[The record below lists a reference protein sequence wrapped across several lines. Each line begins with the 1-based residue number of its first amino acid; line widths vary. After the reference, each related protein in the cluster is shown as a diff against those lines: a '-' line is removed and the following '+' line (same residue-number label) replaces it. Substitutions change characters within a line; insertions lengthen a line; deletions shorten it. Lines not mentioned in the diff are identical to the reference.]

1 MRRVSAI
8 AALLALPVMSVFSDA
23 AADAN
28 AAVCAQTYGK
38 SDGLACNYATY
49 EQCRAAVSGIAGS
62 CMTTREPVRHPRGR
76 ESEPDSSLP
85 VHWIC
90 RKNLQGNGCFD
101 CDKVITVRRFS
112 PALSQHADS
121 IHVECHHPDRRH

>member
-1 MRRVSAI
+1 MRRLSAI
-8 AALLALPVMSVFSDA
+8 AALLALPLMSVFSNA

-62 CMTTREPVRHPRGR
+62 CIDNPYLRAGSPSARPQKRA
-76 ESEPDSSLP
+76 
-85 VHWIC
+85 
-90 RKNLQGNGCFD
+90 
-101 CDKVITVRRFS
+101 RR
-112 PALSQHADS
+112 
-121 IHVECHHPDRRH
+121 